1 MTTDPQ
7 TRPPDPPP
15 SSGVLRFA
23 LTAGAWF
30 IGLFG
35 LMRLGWVERQILLP
49 FAQLQ
54 ADQLTGVQTDAV
66 YVDASCSGGDAMAL
80 CLGAVLA
87 FPAPWSARLRGAGGG
102 LLVIGCPTNRDHLR
116 NLSKRYSMNTPLTQ
130 RNSSH
135 HVHAKTG
142 GRVRVRSLAARG
154 LAVVLIALAARLA
167 LPLQTDPT
175 PTVTISA
182 DKTSAVFKEDDI
194 TYTLTRTGST
204 TAALPVTVLLSTP
217 LRP

>member
-1 MTTDPQ
+1 
-7 TRPPDPPP
+7 
-15 SSGVLRFA
+15 
-23 LTAGAWF
+23 
-30 IGLFG
+30 
-35 LMRLGWVERQILLP
+35 
-49 FAQLQ
+49 
-54 ADQLTGVQTDAV
+54 
-66 YVDASCSGGDAMAL
+66 
-80 CLGAVLA
+80 
-87 FPAPWSARLRGAGGG
+87 
-102 LLVIGCPTNRDHLR
+102 
-116 NLSKRYSMNTPLTQ
+116 MNTPLTQ

-135 HVHAKTG
+135 HVHAKTV

-167 LPLQTDPT
+167 LPLQAQAQTDPT
-175 PTVTISA
+175 PTVTIFA

>member
-35 LMRLGWVERQILLP
+35 LMRLGWVERQLLLP

-54 ADQLTGVQTDAV
+54 ERVADQLTGAQTDAV

-87 FPAPWSARLRGAGGG
+87 FPATWSARLRGAGIG
-102 LLVIGCPTNRDHLR
+102 LLVIAAFNIVRIG
-116 NLSKRYSMNTPLTQ
+116 NLSLVAAYPSLLDLLHIYTSGQPSSSWWRSRMCTPGC
-130 RNSSH
+130 
-135 HVHAKTG
+135 V
-142 GRVRVRSLAARG
+142 GRWDLPSTAPARIPAPPG
-154 LAVVLIALAARLA
+154 TA
-167 LPLQTDPT
+167 LPGGFCCSPSWGPPPT
-175 PTVTISA
+175 SRR
-182 DKTSAVFKEDDI
+182 
-194 TYTLTRTGST
+194 LGGCTRAPYCAPWASGW
-204 TAALPVTVLLSTP
+204 P
-217 LRP
+217 

>member
-1 MTTDPQ
+1 MA
-7 TRPPDPPP
+7 
-15 SSGVLRFA
+15 A
-23 LTAGAWF
+23 LEFRW
-30 IGLFG
+30 
-35 LMRLGWVERQILLP
+35 
-49 FAQLQ
+49 
-54 ADQLTGVQTDAV
+54 
-66 YVDASCSGGDAMAL
+66 
-80 CLGAVLA
+80 
-87 FPAPWSARLRGAGGG
+87 
-102 LLVIGCPTNRDHLR
+102 
-116 NLSKRYSMNTPLTQ
+116 PLTQ

-135 HVHAKTG
+135 HVHAKTV

-167 LPLQTDPT
+167 LPLQAQAQTDPT

>member
-35 LMRLGWVERQILLP
+35 LMRLGWVERQLLLP

-54 ADQLTGVQTDAV
+54 ERVADQLTGAQTDAV

-87 FPAPWSARLRGAGGG
+87 FPATWSARLRGAGIG
-102 LLVIGCPTNRDHLR
+102 LLVIAAFNIVRIG
-116 NLSKRYSMNTPLTQ
+116 NLSLVAASPSLLDILHIYVWPAILILVAVAYVYAWMRRQMGPA
-130 RNSSH
+130 
-135 HVHAKTG
+135 VHGAGSDPAPPGT
-142 GRVRVRSLAARG
+142 
-154 LAVVLIALAARLA
+154 A
-167 LPLQTDPT
+167 LPGGFCCSPLWGPPPT
-175 PTVTISA
+175 SRR
-182 DKTSAVFKEDDI
+182 
-194 TYTLTRTGST
+194 LGGCTRAPYCAPWASGW
-204 TAALPVTVLLSTP
+204 P
-217 LRP
+217 

>member
-35 LMRLGWVERQILLP
+35 LMRLGWVERQLLVP

-54 ADQLTGVQTDAV
+54 ERVADQLTGAPTDAV

-87 FPAPWSARLRGAGGG
+87 FPATWSARLRGAGIG
-102 LLVIGCPTNRDHLR
+102 LLVIAAFNIVRIG
-116 NLSKRYSMNTPLTQ
+116 NLSLVAAYPRSSTSCISTSGRPSSSWWRSPMCTPGCADRWDLPST
-130 RNSSH
+130 
-135 HVHAKTG
+135 AP
-142 GRVRVRSLAARG
+142 AR
-154 LAVVLIALAARLA
+154 I
-167 LPLQTDPT
+167 
-175 PTVTISA
+175 
-182 DKTSAVFKEDDI
+182 
-194 TYTLTRTGST
+194 
-204 TAALPVTVLLSTP
+204 AALPGTARPGGFCCSPPWGP
-217 LRP
+217 LPTSRRLGGCTRAPYCAPWASGWP